1 MAFDLRACVC
11 VDIST
16 KDRLSKCFRLRER
29 GQGSECVRVV
39 HHIIKVGKSSII
51 NRLTGRKVAARVR
64 CLARR
69 NSCLHSGEKRIQTPE
84 WTAGPDQE
92 THLAQDWWFQDLALG
107 KFRRVS
113 LSLSSILRCRPRGG
127 TRSSSF
133 WMPPGSFLS
142 ASEGASQ
149 RQATA
154 SAGCHRVRMCC
165 MIMHLVCLTRVVSV
179 RAIYLDCVRSSKS
192 YSVCAASSVRRLR
205 CPKPPQIP
213 RSFVFG
219 QHVDRQ
225 QTGYD
230 LVTRLGKVRGIS
242 SL

>member
-1 MAFDLRACVC
+1 M
-11 VDIST
+11 
-16 KDRLSKCFRLRER
+16 
-29 GQGSECVRVV
+29 
-39 HHIIKVGKSSII
+39 
-51 NRLTGRKVAARVR
+51 
-64 CLARR
+64 ARR

-113 LSLSSILRCRPRGG
+113 LSLSQVYFAAGPAEEHGARVSGCPRVHSCRLRKALHKGKRQLP
-127 TRSSSF
+127 
-133 WMPPGSFLS
+133 L
-142 ASEGASQ
+142 GATGY
-149 RQATA
+149 ACVA
-154 SAGCHRVRMCC
+154 C
-165 MIMHLVCLTRVVSV
+165 IMHLVCLTRVVSV